1 MALVIENLSV
11 EGLIVLLGVTGLL
24 LHTDGFLEALYAA
37 AEHGYLL
44 SCAGC
49 LLLKGEQLLVER
61 FVLISLLRDVL
72 LQHFVVVNQAGL
84 HLGKHISILLYQL
97 MQLIINVSTED
108 LGHIFIVLHQI
119 KANDESVL
127 SI

>member
-1 MALVIENLSV
+1 M
-11 EGLIVLLGVTGLL
+11 GVTGLL
-24 LHTDGFLEALYAA
+24 LHTDGFLEALYTA

-72 LQHFVVVNQAGL
+72 LQHFVIIDQAGL
-84 HLGKHISILLYQL
+84 DLGKHISILLNQL

-108 LGHIFIVLHQI
+108 LCLIFIVLHQI
-119 KANDESVL
+119 KANDEGVL
-127 SI
+127 SV